1 MDDWICSLQQKVELD
16 QTRQCS
22 IKKHTV
28 NLKRE
33 IHVNKDSLKK
43 YKYIIDKCNTVTKT
57 ITKYNNKYMNKIY
70 TAILLKNSNTSVRG
84 FSNTP
89 IDLFKRAEFLSHH
102 LLLQDS
108 VLESNFAV
116 MET

>member
-1 MDDWICSLQQKVELD
+1 
-16 QTRQCS
+16 
-22 IKKHTV
+22 
-28 NLKRE
+28 
-33 IHVNKDSLKK
+33 
-43 YKYIIDKCNTVTKT
+43 
-57 ITKYNNKYMNKIY
+57 MNKIY

-89 IDLFKRAEFLSHH
+89 INLFKRAEFLSHH